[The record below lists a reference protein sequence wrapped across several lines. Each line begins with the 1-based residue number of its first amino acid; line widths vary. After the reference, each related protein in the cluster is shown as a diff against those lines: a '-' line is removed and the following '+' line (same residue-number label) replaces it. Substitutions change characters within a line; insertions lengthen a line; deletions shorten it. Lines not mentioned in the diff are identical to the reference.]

1 MCQSNGKCL
10 PLSLFVCFCL
20 LNILSVEQTI
30 FTMIVSCTQKQTC
43 LYVYF
48 SKHLNETLENK
59 IHFRTKW
66 LCYVTWKEVHSKT
79 KVKWMEITQSTNHL
93 FFSSVEF
100 VINSHQL
107 FLPFNSQTHFLCL
120 CMFFVVEVIERENNR
135 HKTNR
140 NTIIIRPY
148 HAPFPPTRLITLFIH
163 THKKKRKPQVQQQQ
177 RQYNQ
182 RSLQSSLESIIDGEK
197 ETKL

>member
-100 VINSHQL
+100 VINSHHYYFSPSTLKLTFSVSACFWQL
-107 FLPFNSQTHFLCL
+107 RLLKG
-120 CMFFVVEVIERENNR
+120 
-135 HKTNR
+135 KTID
-140 NTIIIRPY
+140 TKQIAI
-148 HAPFPPTRLITLFIH
+148 
-163 THKKKRKPQVQQQQ
+163 
-177 RQYNQ
+177 
-182 RSLQSSLESIIDGEK
+182 QSS
-197 ETKL
+197 